1 MTDNE
6 PRRMAARALAEAR
19 VSQRLLLELTEV
31 LLLRGVIKDGDISG
45 ALLRMEYKLQMD
57 MEFEDNT
64 DPVMTASMEF
74 ESEAM
79 ISKWEGRLALKPS
92 LHTLRQKQSEW
103 MMKGMTGRSPLDAKN
118 VAVLYDVVDEDD

>member
-1 MTDNE
+1 MTDSE
-6 PRRMAARALAEAR
+6 THMDTMRALAEAR

-45 ALLRMEYKLQMD
+45 ALLRMEYKVRQD
-57 MEFEDNT
+57 MELEDNA
-64 DPVMTASMEF
+64 DPIMTASMEF

-79 ISKWEGRLALKPS
+79 ISEWEGRLVLKPS

-103 MMKGMTGRSPLDAKN
+103 MMKGMPDRSPLDAEN
-118 VAVLYDVVDEDD
+118 VAALYDVVDEDD